1 MLRAAVPDALPDFEG
16 AGTSV
21 NSPLSSATGL
31 PAGGFH
37 RLFAGFLDLG
47 ACLAF
52 RA

>member
-1 MLRAAVPDALPDFEG
+1 MLRAAVPDALSDFEG

-21 NSPLSSATGL
+21 NSPFSSATGF

-37 RLFAGFLDLG
+37 RLSPGFFSFSSR
-47 ACLAF
+47 LAF